1 MITSRVA
8 VLTCSLV
15 ANAGLIAPPAVWVE
29 TTARGVE
36 ISRTKTEVE
45 GITSATGARAVR
57 LEFAAELINGIP
69 DLIDDVEVGWQ
80 PGGRPL
86 PVRHRDDL
94 RASGSGSRDPRDPGR
109 RRGPDRHRE

>member
-1 MITSRVA
+1 
-8 VLTCSLV
+8 
-15 ANAGLIAPPAVWVE
+15 
-29 TTARGVE
+29 
-36 ISRTKTEVE
+36 
-45 GITSATGARAVR
+45 
-57 LEFAAELINGIP
+57 LINGIP